1 MRTVEQTD
9 FPGSSVVRP
18 IRYAPD
24 DDELEVRL
32 VNGTAY
38 LYFEVPWIVVDAFRE
53 APSPGRF
60 FNQEIVNRYRYN
72 RLR

>member
-1 MRTVEQTD
+1 MRTVEQAD
-9 FPGSSVVRP
+9 FPDSSVVRA

-24 DDELEVRL
+24 HDELEVRL
-32 VNGTAY
+32 VNDTAY
-38 LYFEVPWIVVDAFRE
+38 LYFEVPWTTFDAFRE

-60 FNQEIVNRYRYN
+60 FSEKVANRYRYD